1 MSAFLLLFACAEPD
15 TTVDVTQFDQSCEVV
30 EDCMAVFVGSA
41 CGCDCTSEGINVAEA
56 DNYYDLRDAQ
66 YEECTEEIPEC
77 MTCPDIDL
85 TCDEGLCVVVLTEQ

>member
-1 MSAFLLLFACAEPD
+1 VA
-15 TTVDVTQFDQSCEVV
+15 

-56 DNYYDLRDAQ
+56 DAYNDVRDAQ

-77 MTCPDIDL
+77 MTCPDVEL
-85 TCDEGLCVVVLTEQ
+85 TCDEGLCVVLSEQ